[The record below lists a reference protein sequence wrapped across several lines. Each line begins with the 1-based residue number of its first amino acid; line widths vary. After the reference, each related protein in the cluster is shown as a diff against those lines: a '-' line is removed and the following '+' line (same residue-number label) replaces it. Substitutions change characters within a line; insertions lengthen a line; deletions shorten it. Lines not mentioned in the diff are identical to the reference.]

1 MLSLLIAATLISA
14 TPSAEWP
21 GFRGNGTSLTAVA
34 DLPLKWSDE
43 EGIAWQ
49 VETTG
54 YGQSSPIVW
63 GDKIF
68 VTSILGESKERCLVA
83 CYGLKDGK
91 RLWQKEMTAA
101 IQIKDSDYV
110 SRAAPTPIVD
120 AERVYAFFESGD
132 LFAFDHAG
140 TRIWHRNLG
149 KEYGEYKGNHGLGGS
164 LTQAGDALLVVV
176 DHDGPSYLLAV
187 SKQTGANKW
196 KVERPS
202 NISWSSPITAAPP
215 AGSPK
220 SPTEV
225 IVSSKGSV
233 EAYDVADGKVR
244 WSLTGLK
251 GNTTASPT
259 VTEKLVIVGSSDVGQ
274 SVAIKRGGSDTLGAG
289 DVAWRLTDAAASFSS
304 PLAYQ
309 GKVYFINKSG
319 VATCV
324 EEATGKQLWTRRL
337 AGSAWASP
345 IGAAGRIYYFGKDG
359 TTSVVAPGAE
369 FESLSENV
377 LKVDGRLYG
386 VAAVP
391 GAFVLRTGRKL
402 ICVGKP

>member
-1 MLSLLIAATLISA
+1 MLSYLIASA
-14 TPSAEWP
+14 LVAAAPNAEWP
-21 GFRGNGTSLTAVA
+21 GFRGDGTSLTAVA
-34 DLPLKWSDE
+34 DLPLKWSDD

-49 VETTG
+49 IETAG
-54 YGQSSPIVW
+54 YGQSSPVVW
-63 GDKIF
+63 SDKIF
-68 VTSILGESKERCLVA
+68 VTSIEGESKERCLVA

-91 RLWQKEMTAA
+91 RQWQKELTAA
-101 IQIKDSDYV
+101 IQVKDSDYV

-120 AERVYAFFESGD
+120 AQRLYAFFESGD

-140 TRIWHRNLG
+140 AQIWHRDLG
-149 KEYGEYKGNHGLGGS
+149 KEYGEYHGNHGLGGS
-164 LTQAGDALLVVV
+164 LTQSGDSLLVVV

-196 KVERPS
+196 KVDRPS
-202 NISWSSPITAAPP
+202 NISWTSPIVASPSAGNAA
-215 AGSPK
+215 A
-220 SPTEV
+220 PTEV

-233 EAYDVADGKVR
+233 AAYDVADGKLR
-244 WSLTGLK
+244 WSLTGLT

-259 VTEKLVIVGSSDVGQ
+259 VTDKLVIVGSSDVGQ
-274 SVAIKRGGSDTLGAG
+274 SVAIRRGASGTLGDAN
-289 DVAWRLTDAAASFSS
+289 VAWRLTDAAASFSS

-324 EEATGKQLWTRRL
+324 EESTGKTFWTHRL
-337 AGSAWASP
+337 ASAWASP

-359 TTSVVAPGAE
+359 TTSVVASGAE

-377 LKVDGRLYG
+377 LTIEGRLYG

>member
-1 MLSLLIAATLISA
+1 MLSLLLATAIVAAA
-14 TPSAEWP
+14 PVAEWP
-21 GFRGNGTSLTAVA
+21 GFRGDGTSLTSVA
-34 DLPLKWSDE
+34 DLPLKWSDT
-43 EGIAWQ
+43 EGVAWQ
-49 VETTG
+49 IETTG
-54 YGQSSPIVW
+54 YGQSSPVVW

-68 VTSILGESKERCLVA
+68 VTSIDGESKERCLVA

-91 RLWQKEMTAA
+91 RLWQKELTAA
-101 IQIKDSDYV
+101 VKVKDSDYV
-110 SRAAPTPIVD
+110 SRAAPTPIAD
-120 AERVYAFFESGD
+120 AQRVYAFFESGD

-140 TRIWHRNLG
+140 AQLWHRNLG
-149 KEYGEYKGNHGLGGS
+149 KEYGEYQGNHGLGGS
-164 LTQAGDALLVVV
+164 LAQSGDALLVVV

-202 NISWSSPITAAPP
+202 NISWSSPVVASPP
-215 AGSPK
+215 AGNPNA
-220 SPTEV
+220 PTEV
-225 IVSSKGSV
+225 IVSSKGRV
-233 EAYDVADGKVR
+233 EAYDVADGKLR
-244 WSLTGLK
+244 WSLTGVQ

-274 SVAIKRGGSDTLGAG
+274 SVAIKREGKGTLGEG

-324 EEATGKQLWTRRL
+324 EQATGKPLWTHRL
-337 AGSAWASP
+337 ASAWASP

-359 TTSVVAPGAE
+359 TTSVVGPGAE
-369 FESLSENV
+369 FESLSENA
-377 LKVDGRLYG
+377 LTIDGRLYG